1 MENIEIKLIDNKSVS
16 GILEKQF
23 HSMDKT
29 ITINCDG
36 KNQRYELSNIC
47 CILFNGE
54 IDNKLKQ
61 KRPGEIVE
69 DIITIND
76 NVYTVRALRQQS
88 NNNVGFGFY
97 AVPVE
102 QDLGIKLIFFTN
114 KGILKRAQNR
124 KIGNILIE
132 EGTASQSDVN
142 AALENQKVLKES
154 RLGEIIS
161 DKHQIPQEMIESAV
175 SNSYP
180 EVKLIGDILISA
192 KLVTREQVKEALE
205 EQRLN
210 KNKHLGEILVG
221 NGIISE
227 TNLMMALALK
237 FNIRFVNMRDVSF
250 KPELLNVVS
259 ENIIRKYTIFPVNID
274 GNKIIIA
281 TANPADVSIGD
292 TLRFHTNM
300 WVEMVVATLKQIEQC
315 ISKYCGDK
323 KYVDFTIDDNDSA
336 PDIDKCAVNF
346 HQEEAYTAPIIRL
359 SNKIVFD
366 GIMSGASDIH
376 LLPQPDGLKVSF
388 RTNGLLRVYQNLDI
402 KLHKSLITRFKI
414 MSLMNIAEHRQPQD
428 GRFQVKHENRK
439 IELRVSCMPGNYGE
453 NLVMRILDKGK
464 SNFTLSELGIDST
477 SVEKIQH
484 IVRSVHG
491 MMLVTGPTGS
501 GKSTTLVSVLRELIN
516 EPKHLLSVEDPIEAE
531 VLGVNQIQV
540 NEKIGFSFAKAL
552 RNILRHDPDVIM
564 VGEIRDPETARIA
577 VQAALTG
584 HILISSLHTNQ
595 AAGAFSRLTDMGIE
609 PYLIAAT
616 LRGVMAQQLFPKLCK
631 QCRKANKLD
640 ADRLNFLANYGIN
653 MQEPVTYTSVGC
665 DECYNTGIS
674 GRLMVYEF
682 LEVTKE
688 IQKLATQDVP
698 EEEIQAEACK
708 AGMRP
713 MVNMAIEASQKG
725 IISLDQAMTLLVR

>member
-23 HSMDKT
+23 HSMDET

-36 KNQRYELSNIC
+36 HNQVYKLSQVC
-47 CILFNGE
+47 CILFNGV
-54 IDNKLKQ
+54 IDKKLKQ

-69 DIITIND
+69 DVITID
-76 NVYTVRALRQQS
+76 NNAYIVRALRQQS
-88 NNNVGFGFY
+88 NKNIGIGFY
-97 AVPVE
+97 AVPVDLE
-102 QDLGIKLIFFTN
+102 LGIKLIFFTN

-124 KIGNILIE
+124 KLGNILIE
-132 EGTASQSDVN
+132 EGSASQSDVDT
-142 AALENQKVLKES
+142 ALEEQKKLKGD
-154 RLGEIIS
+154 RLGKMIS
-161 DKHQIPQEMIESAV
+161 DKHQISQETIEIAV
-175 SNSYP
+175 KNDYP
-180 EVKLIGDILISA
+180 EVKMIGDILVSA
-192 KLVTREQVKEALE
+192 KLVTSEQVKEALE
-205 EQRLN
+205 EQGLN
-210 KNKHLGEILVG
+210 KNKPLGEILVG
-221 NGIISE
+221 NGVISE

-250 KPELLNVVS
+250 KPELLNIVS
-259 ENIIRKYTIFPVNID
+259 EDIIRKYTIFPVNID

-300 WVEMVVATLKQIEQC
+300 WVEMVVATLKQIDQC

-323 KYVDFTIDDNDSA
+323 KYVDFTIDDDEPA
-336 PDIDKCAVNF
+336 TDIDKCAVNF

-376 LLPQPDGLKVSF
+376 ILPQPNGLKVSF
-388 RTNGLLRVYQNLDI
+388 RTNGLLRIYQNLDV

-439 IELRVSCMPGNYGE
+439 IEMRVSCMPGNYGE

-464 SNFTLSELGIDST
+464 SNLTLSELGIDSS
-477 SVEKIQH
+477 SVKKIQH

-501 GKSTTLVSVLRELIN
+501 GKSTTLVSVLKELIN

-531 VLGVNQIQV
+531 ILGVNQIQV

-564 VGEIRDPETARIA
+564 VGEIRDPDTARIA

-616 LRGVMAQQLFPKLCK
+616 LRGVMAQQLFPKLCEY
-631 QCRKANKLD
+631 CRKAKKLEADKLD
-640 ADRLNFLANYGIN
+640 FLTNYGIN
-653 MQEPVTYTSVGC
+653 IQDPVAYTSTGC
-665 DECYNTGIS
+665 DECSNTGIS

-688 IQKLATQDVP
+688 IQKLATEDVP
-698 EEEIQAEACK
+698 EEEIQAQACK
-708 AGMRP
+708 DGMRP
-713 MVNMAIEASQKG
+713 MVTMAIEASQKG
-725 IISLDQAMTLLVR
+725 TISLGQAMTLLVR